1 MSDIHTQTL
10 LHSQPVEAPRDGVAP
25 CSPLLTDYVQKEQ
38 LAQEFGVSQ
47 RTIERWVR
55 LRLLPSPLRLG
66 RKSFH
71 HLPSIRKHL
80 TDRAECGSRYRRGR

>member
-1 MSDIHTQTL
+1 MSDILCQTAIDTKAL
-10 LHSQPVEAPRDGVAP
+10 EASQDRVAT
-25 CSPLLTDYVQKEQ
+25 CSPLLTDYAETQL
-38 LAQEFGVSQ
+38 LAQQFGVSQ

-55 LRLLPSPLRLG
+55 LRLLPAPLRLG

-80 TDRAECGSRYRRGR
+80 ADRAERGNHHGRAR